1 MPRTPATLNRR
12 ECLRAAGTMLG
23 LPALESLA
31 GMAELAAAD
40 TPVAARPK
48 RIIFLGIGFGVTKET
63 WFPDPTQAGPDYTLP
78 PGLAPL
84 ERHRQRF
91 SIVQGASHRHS
102 IDPHSG
108 STFWLT
114 GANRFA
120 QPGQSFANTISAD
133 QVAAEALGGDTRY
146 ASIQLS
152 GSEPQMDGPGH
163 GPGLSLSWDAGGRP
177 MAAFNTPLIAFQRL
191 FAEDSQP
198 LAVRQAAITRGESVL
213 DAVLEDAH
221 DMQRHVSTADRR
233 KLDEYFES
241 IRGLEGRLAREK
253 QWLEVPKP
261 KPPFG
266 DPGPGIE
273 GKDEVRLMYDLIVA
287 ALQTDSTRVVTFRQ
301 PIKHL
306 LTSLGIKVAAH
317 DMSHYNPGER
327 MEASQRR
334 DEMQSELLA
343 GLIDGLLAAKE
354 PDGSSLFDHTI
365 LCFGSNIAHGHTLLN
380 CPTLLAG
387 GGAGIKLGHQIVLP
401 DKTPLCNVWL
411 TMLRG
416 IGVAAEQFGDS
427 TGVVESLVI

>member
-1 MPRTPATLNRR
+1 MPRIPATLNRR
-12 ECLRAAGTMLG
+12 ACLRTAGTMLG

-31 GMAELAAAD
+31 GAASVAAANA
-40 TPVAARPK
+40 PAADRPK
-48 RIIFLGIGFGVTKET
+48 RIVFLGIGFGVTKET

-177 MAAFNTPLIAFQRL
+177 LAAFNTPVIAFQRL
-191 FAEDSQP
+191 FADDSQP
-198 LAVRQAAITRGESVL
+198 LAVRQAAIARGESVL

-241 IRGLEGRLAREK
+241 IRGIERRLAREK
-253 QWLEVPKP
+253 QWLKVPKP
-261 KPPFG
+261 KAPFG
-266 DPGPGIE
+266 EPTPGIE

-306 LTSLGIKVAAH
+306 LTSLGIQVAAH

-343 GLIDGLLAAKE
+343 GLIDSLLATKE

-416 IGVAAEQFGDS
+416 IGVNVDRFGDS
-427 TGVVESLVI
+427 TGPVQSLLS

>member
-1 MPRTPATLNRR
+1 MPRSFATLSRR
-12 ECLRAAGTMLG
+12 ECLRVAGSLIA
-23 LPALESLA
+23 LPALESLVGA
-31 GMAELAAAD
+31 SATA
-40 TPVAARPK
+40 PARPK
-48 RIIFLGIGFGVTKET
+48 RIIYLGIGFGVTKET
-63 WFPDPTQAGPDYTLP
+63 WFPDPKQAGADYVLP

-84 ERHRQRF
+84 QRHRQRF
-91 SIVQGASHRHS
+91 SIVQGACHKSV

-133 QVAAEALGGDTRY
+133 QVAAQALGGDTRY

-177 MAAFNTPLIAFQRL
+177 MAAFNTPVIAFQRL

-198 LAVRQAAITRGESVL
+198 LEARQAALVRGESVL
-213 DAVLEDAH
+213 DAVLEDAR

-241 IRGLEGRLAREK
+241 IRGIEGRLAREK

-266 DPGPGIE
+266 EPAAGIE
-273 GKDEVRLMYDLIVA
+273 GKDEIRLMYDLIVA
-287 ALQTDSTRVVTFRQ
+287 ALQADSTRVVTFRQ

-306 LTSLGIKVAAH
+306 LTSLGIEVGAH

-365 LCFGSNIAHGHTLLN
+365 LCFGSNISHGHTLLN

-416 IGVAAEQFGDS
+416 IGVNADRHGDS
-427 TGVVESLVI
+427 TGLVEELIATG

>member
-1 MPRTPATLNRR
+1 MPRIPATLNRR
-12 ECLRAAGTMLG
+12 DCLRAAGTMLG

-31 GMAELAAAD
+31 GMAEPAAAD
-40 TPVAARPK
+40 APVAARPK

-63 WFPDPTQAGPDYTLP
+63 WFPDSAQAGPDYTLP

-133 QVAAEALGGDTRY
+133 QVAARAIGGGTRY

-152 GSEPQMDGPGH
+152 GSEPQMDGDGH

-177 MAAFNTPLIAFQRL
+177 MAAFNTPVIAFQRL

-221 DMQRHVSTADRR
+221 DMQRHVSIADRR

-241 IRGLEGRLAREK
+241 IRGIEGRLAREK

-261 KPPFG
+261 KAPFG
-266 DPGPGIE
+266 QPALVIE
-273 GKDEVRLMYDLIVA
+273 GKNEVRLMYDLIVA

-317 DMSHYNPGER
+317 DMSHYNPGDR

-334 DEMQSELLA
+334 DAMQSELLA
-343 GLIDGLLAAKE
+343 GLIDSLLAAKE

-365 LCFGSNIAHGHTLLN
+365 LCFGSNIAHGHMLLN

-416 IGVAAEQFGDS
+416 IGVAAEKFGDS
-427 TGVVESLVI
+427 TGPVESLIA

>member
-1 MPRTPATLNRR
+1 MPRFSSTLSRR
-12 ECLRAAGTMLG
+12 DCFRAAGTMVG
-23 LPALESLA
+23 LPALESLT
-31 GMAELAAAD
+31 GMASVAGAAA
-40 TPVAARPK
+40 TRPK
-48 RIIFLGIGFGVTKET
+48 RIIYLGIGFGVTEET
-63 WFPDPTQAGPDYTLP
+63 WFPDPKQAGPDYALP

-84 ERHRQRF
+84 ERHRQHF
-91 SIVQGASHRHS
+91 SIVQGASHKFS

-114 GANRFA
+114 GANRYA
-120 QPGQSFANTISAD
+120 QPGQTFSNSISAD
-133 QVAAEALGGDTRY
+133 QVAAAAIGGDTRY

-177 MAAFNTPLIAFQRL
+177 MAAFNTPVIAFQRL

-198 LAVRQAAITRGESVL
+198 LAARHAAIARGESVL
-213 DAVLEDAH
+213 DAVLEDAR
-221 DMQRHVSTADRR
+221 DMQRHVSTTDRR

-241 IRGLEGRLAREK
+241 IRGIEGRLAREK

-261 KPPFG
+261 KAPVGEPAV
-266 DPGPGIE
+266 GIE

-306 LTSLGIKVAAH
+306 LTSLGIKVGPH

-343 GLIDGLLAAKE
+343 GLIDSLLAAKE

-365 LCFGSNIAHGHTLLN
+365 LCFGSNISHGHTLLN

-387 GGAGIKLGHQIVLP
+387 GGAGIKLGQQIVLP

-416 IGVAAEQFGDS
+416 IGVNVDRHGDS
-427 TGVVESLVI
+427 TGIVEELMT